1 MINEKIIHD
10 MIRYISEHPEVSV
23 RELENIDQRE
33 EKEGKSE

>member
-1 MINEKIIHD
+1 MIEDKTIYD